1 MSKSHHN
8 TWSQRGVALLQKI
21 PRTACFWVL
30 LATMGTESVSA
41 KDWTRFQDS
50 VNSEGAS
57 SSVPLSWS
65 PQEHI
70 VWTAE
75 IVGYGQSSPVTW
87 GDKVFV
93 TSISGPQKEQCH
105 IAAYD
110 LKSGARL
117 WQHDL
122 AAASQAENSN
132 YVSRA
137 APTPVVDESGVYCFF
152 EGGNLL
158 ALSHAGNVLWQR
170 DLVQEYGAINAR
182 HGISASL
189 EHMDERLF
197 VWVERQEDPY
207 VLAIEKPT
215 GKNLWKV
222 AGIGSTSWASP
233 RLLPVSSGHHLLLSG
248 VGSVTGLDPETG
260 TKLWRIE
267 GITGNSS
274 PTPIPAGD
282 GRFLIG
288 ATVGRGESDAGKSST
303 SNGLIAIKRLE
314 DGTFNA
320 EFVWRAKRATCSFGS
335 PLVHREQAYFVNAT
349 GVVFCLDLATGEEKF
364 SSRLGE
370 STWATPF
377 VINDRICFFGKSG
390 TTSIIATGPE
400 FDKVAENQT
409 WEAVAAPAEAERP
422 AATAEKPASEKP
434 SASDKPATPP
444 ATGERRSGGR
454 GGPGAG
460 GGGGPVLYAAV
471 LSNDRLLLR
480 RGDRLYC
487 IAGNAQ

>member
-1 MSKSHHN
+1 MPWGLGVSVVWLTLISFVTTPSVMS
-8 TWSQRGVALLQKI
+8 
-21 PRTACFWVL
+21 
-30 LATMGTESVSA
+30 

-50 VNSEGAS
+50 ASAEGS
-57 SSVPLSWS
+57 LSSVPLSWS
-65 PQEHI
+65 PQKHI
-70 VWTAE
+70 LWTAA
-75 IVGYGQSSPVTW
+75 ITGYGQSSPVTW
-87 GDKVFV
+87 GGKVFI
-93 TSISGPQKEQCH
+93 TSISGPKKEQCH

-122 AAASQAENSN
+122 EAASQAENTN

-137 APTPVVDESGVYCFF
+137 APTPVVDASGVYCFF

-158 ALSHAGNVLWQR
+158 AISHGGELLWQR
-170 DLVQEYGAINAR
+170 DLIKEYGEINSR

-189 EHMDERLF
+189 EHLDQRLF
-197 VWVERQEDPY
+197 VWVERQDEPY
-207 VLAIEKPT
+207 ILAIEKPT

-222 AGIGSTSWASP
+222 PGIGSTSWASP
-233 RLLPVSSGHHLLLSG
+233 RLVPVLSGHHLVLSA
-248 VGSVTGLDPETG
+248 VGSVTGLDPQTG
-260 TKLWRIE
+260 TRLWRVE

-274 PTPIPAGD
+274 PTPAPAGD

-288 ATVGRGESDAGKSST
+288 ATVGRGEADSGKASA
-303 SNGLIAIKRLE
+303 SNGLVAIKRLD

-320 EFVWRAKRATCSFGS
+320 DFVWRAKRATCSFGS
-335 PLVHREQAYFVNAT
+335 PLVHRDQAYFVNAT

-364 SSRLGE
+364 SSRLAE

-390 TTSIIATGPE
+390 TVSVIATGPE

-409 WEAVAAPAEAERP
+409 WEAAPPAAEPERSTAERP
-422 AATAEKPASEKP
+422 PEEKPANP
-434 SASDKPATPP
+434 LAA
-444 ATGERRSGGR
+444 GERRGGGR
-454 GGPGAG
+454 GAPGA
-460 GGGGPVLYAAV
+460 GGGPVLYAAV
-471 LSNDRLLLR
+471 LTNDRLLIR

-487 IAGNAQ
+487 IGSDAQ